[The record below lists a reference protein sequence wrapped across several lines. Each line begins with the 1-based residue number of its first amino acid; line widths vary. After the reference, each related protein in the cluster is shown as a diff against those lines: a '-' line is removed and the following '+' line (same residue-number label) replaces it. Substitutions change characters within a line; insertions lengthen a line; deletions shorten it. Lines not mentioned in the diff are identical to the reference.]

1 MITVDTDKVGLIVE
15 GCSDVTEEVAEILRR
30 EDIGDTIVT
39 LGTNDTLV
47 LLPVN
52 VFIPLLIKL
61 VVSEVRNG

>member
-1 MITVDTDKVGLIVE
+1 MITVDTDKVGLTVE
-15 GCSDVTEEVAEILRR
+15 GCSDVIEEVAEILCR